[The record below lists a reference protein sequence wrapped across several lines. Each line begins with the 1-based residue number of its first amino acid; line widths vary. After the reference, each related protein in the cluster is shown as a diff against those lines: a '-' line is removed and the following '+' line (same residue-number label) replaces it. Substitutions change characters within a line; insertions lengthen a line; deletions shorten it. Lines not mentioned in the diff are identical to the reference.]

1 VADEKYASVVVSV
14 GAYAREFF
22 DAGIVVLFGE
32 QAPEELAEF
41 AVIHRPTIAD
51 GGIAPGDL
59 VHLGD
64 EVITVLAV
72 GEVADENLVNLGHL
86 SLKRN
91 GEHVAALPGDVCCD
105 EGSIPPIAP
114 GDEIRIVP
122 GSGRSS
128 A

>member
-1 VADEKYASVVVSV
+1 MADERYASVVVSV
-14 GAYAREFF
+14 GDLASEFF

-32 QAPEELAEF
+32 DAPEELADF
-41 AVIHRPTIAD
+41 AVIHRPTVT
-51 GGIAPGDL
+51 GGDLAPGDL

-91 GEHVAALPGDVCCD
+91 GEQEAALPGDVCCD
-105 EGSIPPIAP
+105 RGPIPSLVP
-114 GDEIRIVP
+114 GDTIRIVAGP
-122 GSGRSS
+122 TQE
-128 A
+128 

>member
-1 VADEKYASVVVSV
+1 
-14 GAYAREFF
+14 
-22 DAGIVVLFGE
+22 
-32 QAPEELAEF
+32 
-41 AVIHRPTIAD
+41 
-51 GGIAPGDL
+51 
-59 VHLGD
+59 
-64 EVITVLAV
+64 VITVLAV

-105 EGSIPPIAP
+105 EGPIPPIAP

-128 A
+128 P